1 MNLPLISTKSLQIN
15 PIIQRLKLK
24 IESYVKDNTDLGSY
38 LSINLKRIVA
48 LNFTSEDRDNE
59 ENSVIINVKKN
70 IANIDLSFSWDL
82 LRDFKKVPG
91 IYQFT
96 LGTESYIGSTKD
108 IYNRCFIQHKNRAF
122 TSQNKHKKFYSLVEK
137 NGWNKF
143 TLSILRVTHNHVTN
157 FAENFPNYVLTDK
170 DLKILHLLT
179 SYELT
184 VIEQIYLENLNPTL
198 NSSLLANWSSYNIG
212 SKGYIRTSESNEKL
226 SLAFLNRRYSLGTK
240 ELHIKN
246 NTGKILSSLTKSK
259 MSKSS
264 GGVTVK
270 LIDVNSNNSIVEFK
284 NKSLLA
290 TELNISLRT
299 VNRWLEDGKIHYT
312 HSTKYP
318 KVIIKK

>member
-1 MNLPLISTKSLQIN
+1 MNLPLISTNSLQIN

-24 IESYVKDNTDLGSY
+24 IEYYVKENTELGSY
-38 LSINLKRIVA
+38 LSINLKRIAA

-59 ENSVIINVKKN
+59 EKSVIIKVNEN

-82 LRDFKKVPG
+82 LKDFKRVPG

-108 IYNRCFIQHKNRAF
+108 IYNRCFIQHKNHAF
-122 TSQNKHKKFYSLVEK
+122 TSQDKHKKFYNLVEK
-137 NGWNKF
+137 NGWSKF
-143 TLSILRVTHNHVTN
+143 TLSILRVTHNHVNN
-157 FAENFPNYVLTDK
+157 FSENFPNYVLTDK
-170 DLKILHLLT
+170 DLKILQLLT

-184 VIEQIYLENLNPTL
+184 VIEQIYLDNVNPTL
-198 NSSLLANWSSYNIG
+198 NSSLFANWSSYNIG
-212 SKGYIRTSESNEKL
+212 SKGYIRTSESNKNL
-226 SLAFLNRRYSLGTK
+226 SLAFLNRKYSIDTK
-240 ELHIKN
+240 ELHRKN
-246 NTGKILSSLTKSK
+246 NTGKRLSSLTKSK
-259 MSKSS
+259 MSTSS

-270 LIDVNSNNSIVEFK
+270 LIDVNSKNSIVEFK

-290 TELNISLRT
+290 KELNISLRT

-312 HSTKYP
+312 RSIKYP